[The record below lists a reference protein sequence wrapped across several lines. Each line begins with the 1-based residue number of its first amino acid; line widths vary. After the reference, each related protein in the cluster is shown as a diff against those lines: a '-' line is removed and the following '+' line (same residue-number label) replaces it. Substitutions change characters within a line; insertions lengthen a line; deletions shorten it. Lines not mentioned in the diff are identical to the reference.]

1 MRVRLLCYC
10 PLILTGLICC
20 WAAGGSSQETPREAK
35 SPPAADEKKPVSV
48 GEARERAKLLHEV
61 YETTLQTIHLRYF
74 RDDAGMTIPSRALED
89 VFARVGR
96 RSDVKARWISVNAR
110 AMSLDHEP
118 EDDFEKQA
126 ARSLAGGKP
135 DHELVENGIYR
146 RATPIRLSSSCIKCH
161 APPPM
166 NPNVDRMAGLVISL
180 PVSAE

>member
-1 MRVRLLCYC
+1 MRIRSFLFW
-10 PLILTGLICC
+10 PLILTGLVCC
-20 WAAGGSSQETPREAK
+20 WAAGGSSQETPRDAK

-146 RATPIRLSSSCIKCH
+146 RATPIRLSSSWIKWH
-161 APPPM
+161 ARPAMKPK
-166 NPNVDRMAGLVISL
+166 VVSISWLVVRL
-180 PVSAE
+180 AVAAK